1 MLAIEKWGEGRALPL
16 VMLSQMVA
24 LNARTTLEL
33 IEKSRRKV
41 LLSHKCAAGL
51 EPAVWYACYRKP
63 FGVEAVVLS
72 AVQYPDAS
80 INEQEISEDWH
91 EVRHFGT
98 PLFLQELTRLLVF
111 GGVTQRE
118 YRLFSRLAKRYYQ
131 RSHLPLMQKML
142 RDECPPLL
150 DSERVM
156 AKPEILFTFS
166 VAFPCWIHFRKT
178 PWELYLA
185 ARCGDFEAFESL
197 ARLDSSILQEP
208 RLASQAARLALHH
221 PDQSRLLLRAAERGI
236 ADTLTLAKVK
246 FFLGG
251 FLYSLAEQMERFA
264 KREPIYE
271 AVLQSAQPGYEREV
285 RGWVSN
291 ERRKMERVKTGCR
304 LTSMDIRKLF
314 DAVAR
319 DKGTGL
325 VDPDFNQQPNTI
337 HQRLT
342 RNCWPMS
349 DLRQSDIR
357 RAA

>member
-1 MLAIEKWGEGRALPL
+1 MLAIEQWAEGRSLLLAMVSHMMAVNASAAFDIIQL
-16 VMLSQMVA
+16 VRSEAFLA
-24 LNARTTLEL
+24 H
-33 IEKSRRKV
+33 RRASG
-41 LLSHKCAAGL
+41 LQTAA
-51 EPAVWYACYRKP
+51 WHACYRKP
-63 FGVEAVVLS
+63 FSVEAAALS
-72 AVQYPDAS
+72 AVQCLDAGM
-80 INEQEISEDWH
+80 NEQEISEDWH
-91 EVRHFGT
+91 EVCHFGT

-236 ADTLTLAKVK
+236 SDTLTLAKVK

-251 FLYSLAEQMERFA
+251 FLYSMAEQMERFA

-285 RGWVSN
+285 RGWVSK

-325 VDPDFNQQPNTI
+325 VDPDFDQQPNTI
-337 HQRLT
+337 HQRLA
-342 RNCWPMS
+342 RNCWPVS
-349 DLRQSDIR
+349 DLLQSDIR